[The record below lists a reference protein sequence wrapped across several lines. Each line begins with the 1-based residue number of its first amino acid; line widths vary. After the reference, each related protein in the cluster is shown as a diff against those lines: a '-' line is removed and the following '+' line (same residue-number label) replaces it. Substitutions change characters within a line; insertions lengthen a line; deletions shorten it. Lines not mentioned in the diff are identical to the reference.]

1 MPRRPR
7 CPILTTRLLLPA
19 AVVAVG
25 LSVLPGCAAAP
36 RSGQVGA
43 HALEA
48 SLGPSPDAAELPA
61 LPSEDEAGAAAG
73 KTEARQPAVAQAP
86 ARPVAKA
93 EPEPVRRLFAGAARI
108 IIPDAGVDA
117 EVVDGTTPEHLAR
130 GPGVYPEGSLPHLGG
145 NVAIAG
151 HRTTYGAW
159 FRHLDRLE
167 KGDIIHLIYDGSMY
181 RYEVERVWVIA
192 YNDWSVI
199 APTGEHVLT
208 LTTCHPPG
216 SSAYRLAVRARWVET
231 IDLNANAPL

>member
-1 MPRRPR
+1 MGPRRRRPQ
-7 CPILTTRLLLPA
+7 LAARLLIVVPLLLAGLLMVERGVADPAQGSAAETSSERLQPPPEAEFLLGDDPVVVSTA
-19 AVVAVG
+19 AV
-25 LSVLPGCAAAP
+25 
-36 RSGQVGA
+36 
-43 HALEA
+43 
-48 SLGPSPDAAELPA
+48 
-61 LPSEDEAGAAAG
+61 AGGAG
-73 KTEARQPAVAQAP
+73 KAGPPRGAQAVAGP
-86 ARPVAKA
+86 DSGD
-93 EPEPVRRLFAGAARI
+93 RRLFAGAARI
-108 IIPDAGVDA
+108 TIPAAGVHA
-117 EVVDGTTPEHLAR
+117 EVVDGTTVEHLAQ
-130 GPGVYPEGSLPHLGG
+130 GPGFYPEGSLPHLGG

-167 KGDIIHLIYDGSMY
+167 AGDPIFLLYDGNLY

-231 IDLNANAPL
+231 IDLNARAPV